1 MTKKLNWKNIIGWIV
16 AIAVIFGIIGYNAY
30 QDNKK
35 TVDGKR
41 KVYAIVQLTGPI
53 AEAGKHVKAAMD
65 SWMEMHPDAAF
76 DVVYVDN
83 ESRPDKAVTGIQ
95 QKTVNDDHPITLT
108 VGSIFANV
116 IFPVM
121 KDRQGFN
128 FSIITFNSIVGDY
141 KNVQNLSYSLEQVV
155 QPIVDKI
162 NKNYKS
168 VGIISSFDEFGEQQ
182 KNYLLQHLN
191 PDIRSFSVAFP
202 ANQQDIRL
210 ETQKMLLNKPEVVVI
225 LMTPSIM
232 YQNVLR
238 ELKNNFSGKI
248 LADIIF
254 ENKFLNEV
262 TLNTDMDVEGITS
275 KNDPTNKDLA
285 ELKNKL
291 AQRNSYLFYTTKQ
304 AYDSLDI
311 INYVMKNNLPLNQDT
326 FKQLGHW
333 DDMNSIT
340 FSGNGKSSID
350 YVLLPF
356 KNGQFVEE

>member
-1 MTKKLNWKNIIGWIV
+1 MKKINWKSIIGWGVAALVAVGIV
-16 AIAVIFGIIGYNAY
+16 GYNAY
-30 QDNKK
+30 QDNVK
-35 TVDGKR
+35 TTTGKR

-65 SWMEMHPDAAF
+65 SWMEMHPDASF
-76 DVVYVDN
+76 DLVYVDN
-83 ESRPDKAVTGIQ
+83 ESKPDRAVTGIQ
-95 QKTVNDDHPITLT
+95 QKSVNDDHPITLT

-121 KDRQGFN
+121 KDRNGFN
-128 FSIITFNSIVGDY
+128 FSIITFNPIVEGY
-141 KNVQNLSYSLEQVV
+141 TNAQNLSYSLDEVV

-162 NKNYKS
+162 NRNYKS
-168 VGIISSFDEFGEQQ
+168 VGIVSSFDEFGEQQ

-191 PDIRSFSVAFP
+191 PGVRSFSAAFP

-210 ETQKMLLNKPEVVVI
+210 EMQKLLLNKPEVVVI

-248 LADIIF
+248 LADLAF
-254 ENKFLNEV
+254 ENKFLNDV
-262 TLNTDMDVEGITS
+262 ARDSNMDVEAVIS
-275 KNDPTNKDLA
+275 KSNLRNKRRA
-285 ELKNKL
+285 EFKSKL
-291 AQRNSYLFYTTKQ
+291 ESKNSYLSYTTKQ
-304 AYDSLDI
+304 SYDSLDI
-311 INYVMKNNLPLNQDT
+311 IDYVMKNNLPFSQDT

-333 DDMNSIT
+333 EGMNNIT
-340 FSGNGKSSID
+340 FPGNGKSSIE

-356 KNGQFVEE
+356 KNGEFVEE